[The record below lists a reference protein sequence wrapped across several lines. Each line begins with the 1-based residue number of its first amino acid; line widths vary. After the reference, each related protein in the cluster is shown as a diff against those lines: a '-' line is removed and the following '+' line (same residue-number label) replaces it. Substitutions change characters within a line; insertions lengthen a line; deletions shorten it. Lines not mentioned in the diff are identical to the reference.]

1 MSYLPILLKL
11 RDRPCVVVGGGIV
24 ATENVEALLRADAR
38 LTVISQQVTEVIA
51 GLAAAGYLQWLR
63 RPYAR
68 GDLRGLLPSLRG
80 DRSLLLMS
88 R

>member
-11 RDRPCVVVGGGIV
+11 RDRPCVVVGGVIV

-51 GLAAAGYLQWLR
+51 GLAAGYLQWLR